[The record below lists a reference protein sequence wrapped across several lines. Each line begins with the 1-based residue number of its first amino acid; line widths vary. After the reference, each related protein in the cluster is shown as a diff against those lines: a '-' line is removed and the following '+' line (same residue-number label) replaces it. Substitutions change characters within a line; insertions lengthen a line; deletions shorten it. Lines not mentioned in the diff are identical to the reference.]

1 MIMENMKG
9 VPSAGTLGNAGDDAL
24 KIGGLLII
32 VEQGNYSHTS
42 PALKIKSAV
51 QAIKHSQATND
62 RSAFAPACGLLLA
75 GQRELIQISGG
86 DQ

>member
-1 MIMENMKG
+1 MGNMKG
-9 VPSAGTLGNAGDDAL
+9 APSARTLGSAGDAL

-42 PALKIKSAV
+42 PVLKIKSAV

-62 RSAFAPACGLLLA
+62 RSAFATACGLLLA
-75 GQRELIQISGG
+75 GQRELIQISAGAIN
-86 DQ
+86 D